1 MASDQDPMA
10 RAFLACLGLE
20 FLVAGIPWWLA
31 PYNRFSFS
39 TPSGMLGALA
49 FLGIAAWAS
58 GWTRLG
64 LSKATLAAGAAVPS
78 AVMARVIVDTIRD
91 PTSHNLWPLEV
102 AMMAVLGFGAAFAAA
117 LAGRLLR
124 RGLGTL

>member
-1 MASDQDPMA
+1 MVRDWNPMT
-10 RAFLACLGLE
+10 RAFLGCMALA
-20 FLVAGIPWWLA
+20 FLAAGIPWWLA

-39 TPSGMLGALA
+39 TPSGLLGTLA
-49 FLGIAAWAS
+49 FLGIAAWAA

-64 LSKATLAAGAAVPS
+64 LAKATLAAGTAVPC
-78 AVMARVIVDTIRD
+78 AVTARVIVDTFRD

-102 AMMAVLGFGAAFAAA
+102 VMMAVLGFGAAFAAA

-124 RGLGTL
+124 RSLDTP

>member
-1 MASDQDPMA
+1 MASDRDPMA
-10 RAFLACLGLE
+10 RAFLGCLGLE

-31 PYNRFSFS
+31 PYNRFTFS
-39 TPSGMLGALA
+39 NSAGLIGTLA
-49 FLGIAAWAS
+49 FLGIAAFAA

-64 LSKATLAAGAAVPS
+64 LSKATLAAGAAVPC
-78 AVMARVIVDTIRD
+78 AVMARVIADTIRD
-91 PTSHNLWPLEV
+91 STSHNLWPIEV

-124 RGLGTL
+124 RGLGTP

>member
-1 MASDQDPMA
+1 MA
-10 RAFLACLGLE
+10 RVFLGCLGLE
-20 FLVAGIPWWLA
+20 FLVSGIPWWLA

-39 TPSGMLGALA
+39 TPTGILGTLA

-64 LSKATLAAGAAVPS
+64 LSKATLAAGAAVPC
-78 AVMARVIVDTIRD
+78 AVMARVIVDTLRD

-102 AMMAVLGFGAAFAAA
+102 VMMAVLGFGAAFAGA

-124 RGLGTL
+124 RGLGTP

>member
-1 MASDQDPMA
+1 MAIDRDPMA
-10 RAFLACLGLE
+10 RAFLGCLGLA
-20 FLVAGIPWWLA
+20 FFAAGIPWWLA

-39 TPSGMLGALA
+39 TPPAILGTLA
-49 FLGIAAWAS
+49 FLGVAAWAS

-64 LSKATLAAGAAVPS
+64 LSKATVAAGAAVPL
-78 AVMARVIVDTIRD
+78 AVMARVIVDTLRD

-102 AMMAVLGFGAAFAAA
+102 VMMAVLGFGVAFAAA

-124 RGLGTL
+124 RVLGAP